1 MKPNLLIIPAAIRSH
16 VLPSLYLA
24 DALAD
29 EYEVVYAVPN
39 EILAEI
45 VVANGY
51 RAVPHSGMLV
61 GYQMEPSF
69 IASQKQKPTY
79 WRLFKAYRRNELY
92 QARQRELNV
101 IIDQLRPAAVLI
113 DLFACTDFWVLYP
126 RRAAFKLLFF
136 NPMPST
142 YRVKGFPIVSDKS
155 PLPAAA
161 DRPEGGMKN
170 KVETVPR
177 LLDWLRHPKN
187 TLMAWAMRRQREA
200 LEQIA
205 PLAPD
210 ATVTQVIAN
219 VPELLLAPL
228 EFEFAPEVCKPNQHY
243 LGLCQR
249 DNRKDTELDAGFEEK
264 WKVVMAQKQRGEQI
278 VYCSFGTFHEG
289 ADAALLR
296 FVTNLLEVLRELPHV
311 QLVCATNKHLIET
324 LRHRGLL
331 TAHTH
336 FFTRVPQMQ
345 VLAHT
350 DVFVTHAGFGSIKE
364 AIYYAVPMLAY
375 PLDPHYD
382 QNGNALKL
390 EHHGLGLRGAFA
402 HERPNDLK
410 TKLLRLLAED
420 AFREKVRRFRDAIGH
435 NTPEILHSLL
445 STPSYETERC

>member
-61 GYQMEPSF
+61 GYQMEASF
-69 IASQKQKPTY
+69 VASQKQKPTY

-92 QARQRELNV
+92 HARQRELNAL
-101 IIDQLRPAAVLI
+101 IDQLRPAAVLI

-126 RRAAFKLLFF
+126 RRAEFKLLFF

-142 YRVKGFPIVSDKS
+142 YRVKGFPIVSDGHWLADN
-155 PLPAAA
+155 PTNHAAS
-161 DRPEGGMKN
+161 N
-170 KVETVPR
+170 KMSSWNWVKQ
-177 LLDWLRHPKN
+177 PKQA
-187 TLMAWAMRRQREA
+187 LMQWAMAKQRA
-200 LEQIA
+200 DLQNIA
-205 PLAPD
+205 PDYPIATD
-210 ATVTQVIAN
+210 GTVTLTIAN

-264 WKVVMAQKQRGEQI
+264 WKVIMAQKQRGEQI

-296 FVTNLLEVLRELPHV
+296 FVTNLLEVLRQLPRV

-364 AIYYAVPMLAY
+364 AIYYGVPMLAY

-410 TKLLRLLAED
+410 TKLLRLLTED
-420 AFREKVRRFRDAIGH
+420 AFREKVKRFRDAISH
-435 NTPEILHSLL
+435 NTPEIPHSLL